1 MLDGK
6 ANGCS
11 QWFLSLRSVASG
23 LEKPCAR
30 RVVQITFAFIKS
42 YFFAKFSLKELA
54 VLVF

>member
-11 QWFLSLRSVASG
+11 WWFLSLRSVTSA
-23 LEKPCAR
+23 LEKPSAC

-42 YFFAKFSLKELA
+42 YCFAKFSLKELA

>member
-1 MLDGK
+1 MTS
-6 ANGCS
+6 A
-11 QWFLSLRSVASG
+11 
-23 LEKPCAR
+23 LEKPSAR